1 MANRRTFLGRVTTLA
16 AALVMAPRSVWPIS
30 LWKRSQRVQV
40 TAALGSREE
49 IIEMLADSV
58 DITDPDSMRPL
69 VDLVLAHNNSYFPPM
84 SPAIEDIIKTKLIQA
99 EIAYRQG
106 RGPGVREQSLADAF
120 NALAAK
126 FHSAASALTSQ
137 LQVRLLRMQLSLFL
151 PKFMQIQR
159 IDESVGPIMAP
170 LQAAAVMKELLVTKR
185 GIAAY
190 QIPPAEWDRSSYQ
203 PGIQALQ
210 LSQQRL
216 DQIRVQ
222 GQTRLENL
230 RLENA
235 QLRRFAEQLASIN
248 PRFPYFPLALLS
260 SLSLPEVSRLID
272 DTFKRLGIG

>member
-1 MANRRTFLGRVTTLA
+1 MANRRTFLGRVAALA
-16 AALVMAPRSVWPIS
+16 AALLAAPRSVWPIS
-30 LWKRSQRVQV
+30 LWKHSRRVQV
-40 TAALGSREE
+40 TAALGSTED
-49 IIEMLADSV
+49 IIEMLADSA

-84 SPAIEDIIKTKLIQA
+84 SPAIEDLIKTKLIEA

-106 RGPGVREQSLADAF
+106 RGAGVREQSLADAF

-126 FHSAASALTSQ
+126 FHSTASGLTSQ

-170 LQAAAVMKELLVTKR
+170 LQAAAVMKELLVSKR

-210 LSQQRL
+210 VSQQRL
-216 DQIRVQ
+216 EQIRVHRQ
-222 GQTRLENL
+222 IRPENL

-235 QLRRFAEQLASIN
+235 QLRRIAEQLASIN
-248 PRFPYFPLALLS
+248 PRLPYFPLPLLS

-272 DTFKRLGIG
+272 DTFKRLGI

>member
-1 MANRRTFLGRVTTLA
+1 
-16 AALVMAPRSVWPIS
+16 
-30 LWKRSQRVQV
+30 
-40 TAALGSREE
+40 
-49 IIEMLADSV
+49 MLADSA
-58 DITDPDSMRPL
+58 DTTDPDSIRPL

-99 EIAYRQG
+99 EIAYRQS

-120 NALAAK
+120 NALAAR
-126 FHSAASALTSQ
+126 FDNTASGLTSQ

-151 PKFMQIQR
+151 PRFMQIQR

-170 LQAAAVMKELLVTKR
+170 LQAAAVMKELLVSKR

-203 PGIQALQ
+203 PGIEALHV
-210 LSQQRL
+210 SQQRL

-222 GQTRLENL
+222 RNRQGLENL
-230 RLENA
+230 RLENG
-235 QLRRFAEQLASIN
+235 QLRRIAEQLASVS
-248 PRFPYFPLALLS
+248 PRLPYVPLPLLS